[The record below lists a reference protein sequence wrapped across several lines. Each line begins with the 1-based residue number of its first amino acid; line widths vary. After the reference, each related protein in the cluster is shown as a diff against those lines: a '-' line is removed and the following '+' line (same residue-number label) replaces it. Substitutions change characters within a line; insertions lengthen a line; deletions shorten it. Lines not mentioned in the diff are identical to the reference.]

1 MSDQPAHPPLDVPA
15 DRPAADRP
23 AAADDVELVLAVL
36 TFRRPDDL
44 AEAVPALVAQLT
56 EAAAPAG
63 FASACVLVV
72 DNDPDGG
79 ARGQVEAFGPPVRY
93 VHEPT
98 PGIAAARN
106 RALDVAG
113 PAVLV
118 FVDDD
123 ERPEP
128 GWLAALLAT
137 FTAPG
142 TPAPAAVVGP
152 VVSRYEVEP
161 DPWVRDGRFFDRRR
175 LPTGTSIDVAATNNL
190 LLDLRHPALADL
202 RFDERFGLTGGSDTL
217 YTRTL
222 VRRGGRM
229 VWCDEAVVVD
239 VVPAAR
245 VTRTWVLRRA
255 FRSGNSWS
263 RVALALAEGPLEA
276 TRERLV
282 CTARGVVRCV
292 GGGARWLVGVL
303 TASRA
308 HRAKGRRSLMRGA
321 GMVAGAWGSVYTE
334 YRR

>member
-1 MSDQPAHPPLDVPA
+1 MTQVPS
-15 DRPAADRP
+15 
-23 AAADDVELVLAVL
+23 DDVELVLAVL
-36 TFRRPDDL
+36 TYRRPQDL
-44 AEAVPALVAQLT
+44 AEAVPALVAQLA
-56 EAAAPAG
+56 EAAGPAG
-63 FASACVLVV
+63 FPRSSVLVV

-79 ARGQVEAFGPPVRY
+79 ARAQVETFGSPVRY

-106 RALDVAG
+106 RALDEAG
-113 PAVLV
+113 AAVLV

-137 FTAPG
+137 YRAST
-142 TPAPAAVVGP
+142 PAAVVGP

-175 LPTGTSIDVAATNNL
+175 LPTGTVVDVAATNNL
-190 LLDLRHPALADL
+190 LLDLRHPVLAEL
-202 RFDERFGLTGGSDTL
+202 RFDEAFGLTGGSDTL
-217 YTRTL
+217 YTRAL

-229 VWCDEAVVVD
+229 VWCDEAVVLD

-263 RVALALAEGPLEA
+263 RVALALAAGPG
-276 TRERLV
+276 ERAKVRAV
-282 CTARGVVRCV
+282 CTARGAVRCV
-292 GGGARWLVGVL
+292 GGAARWLVGGL

-321 GMVAGAWGSVYTE
+321 GMIAGAWGSVYAE